1 MLGFYFS
8 GRVEL
13 CFRTSCSCTVHE
25 MITQLDEQLAA
36 AVKDVKANTTIDVTL
51 ALQVMFN
58 NSDRSIITAKLRYN
72 GTDRDANLIMIVGL
86 RSDILAPFERN
97 NSDQKGRYQPCDIP
111 GLVPGLALLVQSVNN
126 GVVLSA
132 ISREEVTRFILVFEG
147 LAERKGGSLKA
158 LSSAI
163 TVFMKRWT
171 EWADVLLGILARDPV
186 VGSWNVDWR
195 EMLAGESGFTTMPW
209 FTPLNYPDR
218 EVGLQRIV
226 VASQALLASVLTTS
240 QLKDPMIVGLKEWLI
255 SLKPLPQVTS
265 SIQVSE
271 EVEI

>member
-25 MITQLDEQLAA
+25 MITQLDEQLVA

-51 ALQVMFN
+51 ALQVMFS

-72 GTDRDANLIMIVGL
+72 GPDRDANLIMIVGL
-86 RSDILAPFERN
+86 RSDILVPFERV
-97 NSDQKGRYQPCDIP
+97 NSDQRGRYQPCDIP
-111 GLVPGLALLVQSVNN
+111 GLVPGLALLAQSANN

-158 LSSAI
+158 LSSII

-171 EWADVLLGILARDPV
+171 EWADVLLGILDRDPV

-209 FTPLNYPDR
+209 FTPMNYPDR
-218 EVGLQRIV
+218 EIGLQRIV
-226 VASQALLASVLTTS
+226 IAAQALLASVLTTS
-240 QLKDPMIVGLKEWLI
+240 QLKDPMIIGLKDWLT
-255 SLKPLPQVTS
+255 SLRPLPQVMS
-265 SIQVSE
+265 SVKISE